1 MRSNRS
7 QGRVKVYD
15 SQEIAKNLRETFM
28 DRPAKGET
36 DLPFGWPNTWQ
47 HVGDSLAVAYASDKW
62 KTPGK
67 YELYKHLAESRNRV
81 LVRPGFL
88 HDHYSSSA
96 SWPVIGPSVS
106 LSGTPMPKHI
116 AVLGYFEEADLQLH
130 VGGSDER
137 PIVGKGDE
145 GCVKVSVGH
154 ALLGASHIRWDVRGG
169 RKSQPFLVV
178 FSKTGGPFMLI
189 VGVELDVERD
199 GIVG

>member
-1 MRSNRS
+1 MRSNRAL
-7 QGRVKVYD
+7 GRVKVYD
-15 SQEIAKNLRETFM
+15 SQDIAKNIRETFM

-36 DLPFGWPNTWQ
+36 DLPFGWPATWQ

-88 HDHYSSSA
+88 HDHYHSGA
-96 SWPVIGPSVS
+96 SWPVIGPKVS
-106 LSGTPMPKHI
+106 LAGTPMPKHI

-130 VGGSDER
+130 VDGTDDD
-137 PIVGKGDE
+137 PIVGRGDE
-145 GCVKVSVGH
+145 GCVKVGVGH
-154 ALLGASHIRWDVRGG
+154 AMLGASHIRWDLTG
-169 RKSQPFLVV
+169 RAKSTPFLVV
-178 FSKTGGPFMLI
+178 YSPSKGPFMLI
-189 VGVELDVERD
+189 VGEELDVEHD